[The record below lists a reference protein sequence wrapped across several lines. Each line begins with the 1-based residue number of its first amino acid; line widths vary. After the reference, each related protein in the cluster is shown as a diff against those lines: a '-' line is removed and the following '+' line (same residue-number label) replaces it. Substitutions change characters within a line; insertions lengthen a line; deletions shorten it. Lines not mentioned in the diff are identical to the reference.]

1 MSPRGLFSVKSPQG
15 GIFFLILLIMV
26 CHWGES
32 SHELKAGTW
41 RYHVGKLLTGLL
53 LLAHIRPAF
62 LFNPEPFPPRMAFPL
77 VDWTSHANQ
86 QSRRS
91 LIRHGHRTLVILQ
104 LRPHDLSDDPGS
116 CQFDNRNIPGRY
128 KKAPKIHKS
137 ENIRQMQNKGQSSK
151 WVILTGD
158 ASQWWSL

>member
-1 MSPRGLFSVKSPQG
+1 MSPRGLFSVKSPQRG
-15 GIFFLILLIMV
+15 SFFFLLIIV

-53 LLAHIRPAF
+53 LLAHIQPAF

-91 LIRHGHRTLVILQ
+91 LIRHGHRTMVILQ
-104 LRPHDLSDDPGS
+104 LRPTTCQMILGHVNLTIETFQDDT
-116 CQFDNRNIPGRY
+116 

-137 ENIRQMQNKGQSSK
+137 ENIRQMQIKGQSSK

-158 ASQWWSL
+158 ASQWWSM